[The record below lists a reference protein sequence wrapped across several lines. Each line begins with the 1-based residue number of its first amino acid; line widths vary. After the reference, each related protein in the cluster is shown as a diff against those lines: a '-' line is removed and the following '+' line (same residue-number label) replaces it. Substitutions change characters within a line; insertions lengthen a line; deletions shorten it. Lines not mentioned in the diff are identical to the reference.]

1 MRLHM
6 AQTSTDV
13 ERRAGDEGW
22 NVAKSMNK
30 RRMIHYPTCASGFC
44 IARVNQEGEVCPSC
58 KTSQTGVETGVA
70 KGEFRGY
77 SKNTIGDRSVR
88 QAKRRAWGQS
98 RKNKSKRT
106 ANRYKRAKIRGSG
119 SGARPKMR
127 RQLGAGGKRV
137 SRSR

>member
-1 MRLHM
+1 MRSCM
-6 AQTSTDV
+6 AQTPTQV
-13 ERRAGDEGW
+13 EERANAHGW
-22 NVAKSMNK
+22 AVIK
-30 RRMIHYPTCASGFC
+30 RRIMDYPTCAN
-44 IARVNQEGEVCPSC
+44 VNCLAQVEHEGDYCCDRCRSYM
-58 KTSQTGVETGVA
+58 SMN

-77 SKNTIGDRSVR
+77 TKNTIGDRSVR

-98 RKNKSKRT
+98 RKNKNKRT
-106 ANRYKRAKIRGSG
+106 ANKYKRSQLRGSG

>member
-6 AQTSTDV
+6 AEASTHV
-13 ERRAGDEGW
+13 ERRAFDEGW
-22 NVAKSMNK
+22 GVAKSMNK
-30 RRMIHYPTCASGFC
+30 RRFVNYPTCASNFC
-44 IARVNQEGEVCPSC
+44 IARVNTEGETCPSC
-58 KTSQTGVETGVA
+58 RTSQTGMA

-106 ANRYKRAKIRGSG
+106 ANRYKRSKIRGSG
-119 SGARPKMR
+119 SGARPQMR

>member
-1 MRLHM
+1 MGVSCMRLHM

-22 NVAKSMNK
+22 N
-30 RRMIHYPTCASGFC
+30 TL
-44 IARVNQEGEVCPSC
+44 
-58 KTSQTGVETGVA
+58 

-106 ANRYKRAKIRGSG
+106 N
-119 SGARPKMR
+119 
-127 RQLGAGGKRV
+127 
-137 SRSR
+137 

>member
-1 MRLHM
+1 MGVPFLRLHM
-6 AQTSTDV
+6 AQTSSDV

-22 NVAKSMNK
+22 A
-30 RRMIHYPTCASGFC
+30 TL
-44 IARVNQEGEVCPSC
+44 
-58 KTSQTGVETGVA
+58 

-77 SKNTIGDRSVR
+77 SKNSIGDRAVK
-88 QAKRRAWGQS
+88 QGKRRAWGQS
-98 RKNKSKRT
+98 RKNKSKKT
-106 ANRYKRAKIRGSG
+106 ANRYKRSKVRGSG

>member
-13 ERRAGDEGW
+13 ERRAVDEGW
-22 NVAKSMNK
+22 GVAKSMNK

-44 IARVNQEGEVCPSC
+44 IARVNQEGEVCPNC
-58 KTSQTGVETGVA
+58 RQSQTGMA

-106 ANRYKRAKIRGSG
+106 ANRYKRSKVRGSG